1 MIKNTGSQFCLCA
14 AGPVEKAVIYNKDV
28 GALFICKIL
37 QIIVDD
43 ICRKKRSETKPVCL
57 CGIQETVKGIFRE
70 SFLEGSSALLHIH
83 ASPYENIS
91 KLISQKRNGRGAFLG
106 GYANLVCGCFTRNPQ
121 KNQEAAQQW
130 GVEDPSRV
138 YKNYQE
144 MAEAESQRE
153 DGIDF
158 VAITTPNDTHYD
170 IARLF
175 LEKGIHVIC
184 DKPVTSTLEQAKDLK
199 RIAQEK
205 NLCFGV
211 TYSYFGYAMVH
222 QAREM
227 IEAGKIGKIV
237 YVTTEYPQ
245 DWLLLN
251 LRDEETRKKM
261 WRIDPDRAR
270 GSLCT
275 VDIGTHLEA
284 LIHAATGLTITKVL
298 ARFDYTVDDIP
309 LETNSNVMLQLSNGA
324 SGNLWSS
331 IVAVGQDADVR
342 IRIYGT
348 EGSLEWYHG
357 KPGLLKYARLGE
369 PVQYLA
375 MNRDYNGADSLSMSH
390 LPAGHPEGYYE
401 AFGNIYERFCK
412 DVIARQEGATE
423 KKYDYP
429 DIDYGIHG
437 VRFVDAC
444 VESNEKGNVWITL

>member
-1 MIKNTGSQFCLCA
+1 M
-14 AGPVEKAVIYNKDV
+14 
-28 GALFICKIL
+28 
-37 QIIVDD
+37 
-43 ICRKKRSETKPVCL
+43 
-57 CGIQETVKGIFRE
+57 VKGWCITADI
-70 SFLEGSSALLHIH
+70 LMILLQC
-83 ASPYENIS
+83 SGLPVSGWRYDMK
-91 KLISQKRNGRGAFLG
+91 KLNYGMVGGGNGAFIGDVHRRGAFLG
-106 GYANLVCGCFTRNPQ
+106 GYANLVCGCFTRNAE
-121 KNQEAAQQW
+121 KNQEAAKQW
-130 GVEDPSRV
+130 GVTESARV
-138 YKNYQE
+138 YHSYQE
-144 MAEAESQRE
+144 MAQAEASRE

-158 VAITTPNDTHYD
+158 VAITTPNDTHYE
-170 IARLF
+170 IAKTF
-175 LEKGIHVIC
+175 LKKGIHVIC
-184 DKPVTSTLEQAKDLK
+184 DKPVTSTAEQAKELK
-199 RIAQEK
+199 RIAAEN

-227 IEAGKIGKIV
+227 IESGKIGEIV
-237 YVTTEYPQ
+237 YVTAEYPQ

-261 WRIDPDRAR
+261 WRINPERAN

-298 ARFDYTVDDIP
+298 ARFDYTVDNLP

-331 IVAVGQDADVR
+331 IVAIGHDADVK

-348 EGSLEWYHG
+348 RGSLEWYHQ
-357 KPGLLKYARLGE
+357 KAGLLKYAQLGE

-375 MNRDYNGADSLSMSH
+375 MNRDYNGADSRSLSH

-401 AFGNIYERFCK
+401 AFGNIYEAFCK
-412 DVIARQEGATE
+412 DVMARQSGILE
-423 KKYDYP
+423 KQYHYP
-429 DIDYGIHG
+429 DIDDGIWG

-444 VESNEKGNVWITL
+444 VESNEKGNIWITL